1 MINIYIKAGHGVTI
15 SRGASGIIDEV
26 DENRKVK
33 NSVVKYLKELGHQ
46 VTDVTQDNLDANTEL
61 ADGVNRA
68 NNGNADL
75 FVSIHFNK
83 AFNSYTGALGTET
96 WVYSKSDN
104 ITLDEQV
111 ANRITNSLAS
121 LGFKNRGVKESVD
134 LYELRSTKM
143 ASLIVEVCFVEATED
158 VALYERIGANKIGQA
173 IAYAISNKNIPVE
186 DVKKE
191 EIKVDYIVQYSNSTD
206 QAIAEIMADRLN
218 CPTINCLR
226 PYAYYGQYKTVIA
239 VGEAKNKSGY
249 TNVEIKGADRAETL
263 NKAIAYLESINR

>member
-158 VALYERIGANKIGQA
+158 VALYERLGANKIGQA

-186 DVKKE
+186 EVKKE

>member
-1 MINIYIKAGHGVTI
+1 MKIFIRSGHNKQAI
-15 SRGASGIIDEV
+15 GAVGLIDETT
-26 DENRKVK
+26 EAINVK

-46 VTDVTQDNLDANTEL
+46 VIDVTPGPMDSDSDLVY
-61 ADGVNRA
+61 GVSIA
-68 NNGNADL
+68 NNQGGDL

-83 AFNSYTGALGTET
+83 AFNNYTGSLGAET

-121 LGFKNRGVKESVD
+121 LGFKNRGVKESVE

-158 VALYERIGANKIGQA
+158 VALYERLGANKIGQA
-173 IAYAISNKNIPVE
+173 IAYAVSNKNIPVE
-186 DVKKE
+186 EVKKE